1 MKLLPLRHKVV
12 LISRQSDTPSRDFV
26 MLAEELQRR
35 DPRLEIAVV
44 CRTLGE
50 APLGQLAYL
59 PVVLAQVYHLAT
71 SRVCITDGYVIPVS
85 VLHHRPELT
94 VIQLWHALGAIKRF
108 GYQCLDTPAGRPSRL
123 ARAMCMHANYD
134 VVLCGGVDAVPV
146 FAEAFNIAREKVL
159 PLGLPRIDYLMER
172 AEHLDEAAASGPL
185 AELIGLHPGLLD
197 GPKKRVLYAPTFRKG
212 HATSLQAL
220 AGAFDPERFLLIAK
234 LHDLERG
241 VVEHEHVIDATGI
254 SVLDLLPLC
263 DVVITDYSAV
273 AFEGYALGKPVYY
286 YVYDI
291 EEYSVGCG
299 LNIDPLRDAP
309 RVSSTDIEE
318 IARWI
323 GRGEYDE
330 ESASEFRSRY
340 LPSPLPGS
348 TARIAGLVLERL
360 DTVTV
365 AKRP

>member
-12 LISRQSDTPSRDFV
+12 LISRQSDTPSLDFF
-26 MLAEELQRR
+26 MLAEELRRR
-35 DPRLEIAVV
+35 DPHLEIAVV
-44 CRTLGE
+44 CRSLGDGF
-50 APLGQLAYL
+50 ADQLAYV
-59 PVVLAQVYHLAT
+59 PMVLTQMYHLAS
-71 SRVCITDGYVIPVS
+71 SRVCIIDGYVIPVS
-85 VLHHRPELT
+85 VLRHRQELT
-94 VIQLWHALGAIKRF
+94 VIQLWHALGAIKKF

-123 ARAMCMHANYD
+123 ARAMHMHANYD
-134 VVLCGGVDAVPV
+134 FVTCGGPDAVPV
-146 FAEAFNIAREKVL
+146 FAEAFDVGREKVL
-159 PLGLPRIDYLMER
+159 PLGLPRIDYLLER
-172 AEHLDEAAASGPL
+172 AGHPGEVDVSGPL
-185 AELIGLHPGLLD
+185 ADLMAQHPDLLS
-197 GPKKRVLYAPTFRKG
+197 GRKERILYAPTFRKG

-220 AGAFDPERFLLIAK
+220 AGHFDSERFLLIAK

-241 VVEHEHVIDATGI
+241 IVEHEHVVDATGI

-291 EEYSVGCG
+291 DEYSVGCG

-309 RVSSTDIEE
+309 RVSSTDIDE

-323 GRGEYDE
+323 DRGEYDE
-330 ESASEFRSRY
+330 ETASTFKSRY

-348 TARIAGLVLERL
+348 TARIAELVFEHVGTR
-360 DTVTV
+360 
-365 AKRP
+365 